1 MKVLLDECIPR
12 KFKKSLP
19 GHECQTVP
27 EAGLA
32 GKTNGELISIAEE
45 RGFDVLLTVDK
56 GLGHEP
62 NMAGRRIAI
71 LIVRA
76 KSNRLADLLPHA
88 SACIAQISSLRHGQ
102 IFRVGE
108 KS

>member
-12 KFKKSLP
+12 KLKRSLP

-27 EAGLA
+27 EAGFA
-32 GKTNGELISIAEE
+32 GKTNGELIAIAEE
-45 RGFDVLLTVDK
+45 RGFEVLLTVDK
-56 GLGHEP
+56 GLAHEP

-88 SACIAQISSLRHGQ
+88 AECVARISSVKRGQ
-102 IFRVGE
+102 IARVGE
-108 KS
+108 

>member
-12 KFKKSLP
+12 KFKRSLA
-19 GHECQTVP
+19 GHECQTAP
-27 EAGLA
+27 EAGFA

-56 GLGHEP
+56 GLAYEQNP
-62 NMAGRRIAI
+62 AGRKIAI
-71 LIVRA
+71 IIVCA

-88 SACIAQISSLRHGQ
+88 GACVAHISGMRHGQ
-102 IFRVGE
+102 IVRIG
-108 KS
+108 K

>member
-12 KFKKSLP
+12 KFKRSLP

-27 EAGLA
+27 EAGFA

-45 RGFDVLLTVDK
+45 RGFEVLLTVDK
-56 GLGHEP
+56 GLAYER
-62 NMAGRRIAI
+62 NLAGLRIAI
-71 LIVRA
+71 IIVHA

-88 SACIAQISSLRHGQ
+88 DACVAHISSVRRGQ
-102 IFRVGE
+102 VVRIGE
-108 KS
+108 

>member
-12 KFKKSLP
+12 KFKRSLP

-32 GKTNGELISIAEE
+32 GKTNGELISLAE
-45 RGFDVLLTVDK
+45 RSGFEVLLTVDK
-56 GLGHEP
+56 GLARES
-62 NMAGRRIAI
+62 NAAGRKIAI
-71 LIVRA
+71 IIVHA

-88 SACIAQISSLRHGQ
+88 EACVAQISSIRPGQ
-102 IFRVGE
+102 IVRIG
-108 KS
+108 K

>member
-12 KFKKSLP
+12 KLKRSLP

-27 EAGLA
+27 EAGFA
-32 GKTNGELISIAEE
+32 GKTNGELIALAEE
-45 RGFDVLLTVDK
+45 RGFEVLLTVDK

-71 LIVRA
+71 VIVRA
-76 KSNRLADLLPHA
+76 KSNRLADLLPYA
-88 SACIAQISSLRHGQ
+88 GACIAQIASVRP
-102 IFRVGE
+102 GE
-108 KS
+108 IVRIGK

>member
-12 KFKKSLP
+12 KFKRSLP

-32 GKTNGELISIAEE
+32 GKTNGELISLAE
-45 RGFDVLLTVDK
+45 RSGFEVLLTVDK
-56 GLGHEP
+56 GLAHEP
-62 NMAGRRIAI
+62 NVAGRKIAI

-76 KSNRLADLLPHA
+76 KSNRLADVLPHA
-88 SACIAQISSLRHGQ
+88 EACVAQISSIRPGQ
-102 IFRVGE
+102 IVRIG
-108 KS
+108 K

>member
-12 KFKKSLP
+12 KLKRSLP

-27 EAGLA
+27 EAGFA

-45 RGFDVLLTVDK
+45 SGFEVLLTVDK
-56 GLGHEP
+56 GLAYEP
-62 NMAGRRIAI
+62 NMVGRKIAI
-71 LIVRA
+71 IIVRA

-88 SACIAQISSLRHGQ
+88 EACVAQISRIQPGQ
-102 IFRVGE
+102 IVRIG
-108 KS
+108 K